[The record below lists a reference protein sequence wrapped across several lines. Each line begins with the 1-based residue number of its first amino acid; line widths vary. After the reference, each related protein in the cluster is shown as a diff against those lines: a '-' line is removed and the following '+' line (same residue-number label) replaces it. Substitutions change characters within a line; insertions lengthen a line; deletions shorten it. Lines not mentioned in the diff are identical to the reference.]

1 MPSPGFEEFLDGPNR
16 FEGSDSTSFCGNLC
30 FFEGTAAK
38 CIKMHA
44 ANPWRCRFSPSVHLD
59 PVSHNTLAS
68 FEATLLGTL
77 AILTGWP

>member
-1 MPSPGFEEFLDGPNR
+1 MKLYTLYVYN
-16 FEGSDSTSFCGNLC
+16 THL
-30 FFEGTAAK
+30 TAN
-38 CIKMHA
+38 H
-44 ANPWRCRFSPSVHLD
+44 WRCLSPSVHFD